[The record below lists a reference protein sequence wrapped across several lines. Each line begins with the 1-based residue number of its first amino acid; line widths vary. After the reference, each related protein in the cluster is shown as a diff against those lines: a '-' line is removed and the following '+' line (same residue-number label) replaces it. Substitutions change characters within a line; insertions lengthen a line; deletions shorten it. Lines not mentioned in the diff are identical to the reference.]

1 MGQGD
6 ILDVIENSK
15 VPLTAR
21 EVADKLLIDEFKAC
35 KHLRTLLINNEIMC
49 IELDR
54 HLSLKF
60 LNSKRRTRLYYT

>member
-6 ILDVIENSK
+6 ILEVIEKSN

-21 EVADKLLIDEFKAC
+21 EIADILKIDEFKAC
-35 KHLRTLLINNEIMC
+35 KHIRTLLINNEIMC

-60 LNSKRRTRLYYT
+60 FNSKRRTRLYYT